1 MTPILDSER
10 QTTLDVLR
18 GVALFGVLWVNLL
31 TLFRVSLFEHL
42 VTFHTHPGIVNEWI
56 DLVTAWLIEFKA
68 FTVFSFLFGVGVGIQ
83 TERTTFRGARTSTF
97 LLRRFAILLV
107 IGIVHLLLIWNGDIL
122 CLYAVCGLLII
133 PVLRLPTWLLICL
146 GVGAIAFNFA
156 PVCGAFIPSE
166 KVMRAH
172 AASSTPVYA
181 NGSFTEILD
190 LRWRETWSLMIPL
203 LSSALPRTFGLMVLG
218 MAAWR
223 TQILKQPAGHR
234 RFLGIF
240 FLVATFVGAL
250 TTSLIFWSAIT
261 GKVLPGISR
270 LTEALSY
277 IPLALGLASGLT
289 LWLSYAPTGR
299 LIDLLAAAGRMA
311 LTNYLGQSIVF
322 SLIFYGYGLQL
333 FGKLSPTPTAI
344 IGVVVFTIQLIISF
358 KWLRA
363 CHFGPVEWLWRSLT
377 YGSWQEMRRTE
388 CKASRPR

>member
-1 MTPILDSER
+1 MTPVLDRER

-68 FTVFSFLFGVGVGIQ
+68 FTVFSFLFGVGVAIQ
-83 TERTTFRGARTSTF
+83 IERTTLRGARTSNF

-107 IGIVHLLLIWNGDIL
+107 IGMVHMFLIWNGDIL
-122 CLYAVCGLLII
+122 CLYAVCGLLVI
-133 PVLRLPTWLLICL
+133 PVLRLPTWLLVCL
-146 GVGAIAFNFA
+146 GVAAIAFNFA
-156 PVCGAFIPSE
+156 PVCGAFLPSE

-181 NGSFTEILD
+181 RGSFTEILD
-190 LRWRETWSLMIPL
+190 LRWRETWSLMVPL
-203 LSSALPRTFGLMVLG
+203 LSNALPRTFGLMLLG

-223 TQILKQPAGHR
+223 AEILKRPAGHR

-240 FLVATFVGAL
+240 FLGATLVGAL
-250 TTSLIFWSAIT
+250 ATSLIFWSAIT
-261 GKVLPGISR
+261 GKALPTPSV

-277 IPLALGLASGLT
+277 IPLALGLASRLT
-289 LWLSYAPTGR
+289 LWLSHAPTGR

-311 LTNYLGQSIVF
+311 LTNYLVQSIVF
-322 SLIFYGYGLQL
+322 SFIFYGYGLQL
-333 FGKLSPTPTAI
+333 FGKLSPTLAAI
-344 IGVVVFTIQLIISF
+344 IGVAVFTVQLIISF
-358 KWLRA
+358 TWLRA

-388 CKASRPR
+388 YKASLPG